1 MNGNFGLN
9 HLGEEPGAWPS
20 SEFSVRAALLLLA
33 AGLVVC
39 RLPIA
44 LILLRLTGLLSI
56 RCRRL
61 LGFIAH
67 YIIPFGKDLKQFL
80 GTCLR
85 WSFVSTN
92 SRSNKINKPNNI
104 APLC

>member
-1 MNGNFGLN
+1 MNGSFELN
-9 HLGEEPGAWPS
+9 HVGEEPGAWPS

-44 LILLRLTGLLSI
+44 LILLRLTGLWSI

-67 YIIPFGKDLKQFL
+67 YIIPFWKRPKTISRYLFEVELCFYKFKIKQ
-80 GTCLR
+80 
-85 WSFVSTN
+85 
-92 SRSNKINKPNNI
+92 NK
-104 APLC
+104 

>member
-1 MNGNFGLN
+1 
-9 HLGEEPGAWPS
+9 
-20 SEFSVRAALLLLA
+20 
-33 AGLVVC
+33 
-39 RLPIA
+39 
-44 LILLRLTGLLSI
+44 LSI

-80 GTCLR
+80 GTCLS